1 LTYNGKG
8 NKLYLFEQANEETKF
23 MIIFWIIL
31 SILLAVVGFLL
42 VAPLELTLDSERGY
56 YRFAYRGLASG
67 VLLWSGSVQKWVLR
81 VWVLGW
87 RKEWGFW
94 DLITQP
100 SSSKSTEKKVAKKP
114 KKRKRRTPSHLA
126 RRLYRVWKAL
136 EVRRCFIDIDTDDY
150 LLNAWLFPVF
160 TVLGGRRGRMRIN
173 YEGRAAIDLQVIGR
187 PWKLIL
193 AFALL
198 R

>member
-8 NKLYLFEQANEETKF
+8 YKLYLSEQANEETKF
-23 MIIFWIIL
+23 MIVFWIIL
-31 SILLAVVGFLL
+31 SILLAIVGVLL
-42 VAPLELTLDSERGY
+42 VAPLELILNSERGY

-67 VLLWSGSVQKWVLR
+67 ALFWSEPTQKWMLR
-81 VWVLGW
+81 VWILGW

-100 SSSKSTEKKVAKKP
+100 SAPKSAEKEVDRKKR
-114 KKRKRRTPSHLA
+114 KRKRRTPKHLV
-126 RRLYRVWKAL
+126 RRLYRVWRAL
-136 EVRRCFIDIDTDDY
+136 EIRRCNIDIDTDDY
-150 LLNAWLFPVF
+150 ILNAWLFPVF
-160 TVLGGRRGRMRIN
+160 TVLGGRRGRMQIN
-173 YEGRAAIDLQVIGR
+173 YEGRAAIDLQVIAR
-187 PWKLIL
+187 PWKLLL